1 MFDRVA
7 RTRGSTV
14 RHGACTA
21 GVVVVQGSSRRPDFT
36 SRCRPSYCWSG
47 LAGKLDM
54 GLGMVWLGRL
64 TPVAIRGR
72 YQIRFNAYS
81 AQAGHAR
88 SGGFGSCG
96 HLEEI
101 AR

>member
-1 MFDRVA
+1 MQTFLLLVWPGRQA
-7 RTRGSTV
+7 
-14 RHGACTA
+14 RHGLGHGMA
-21 GVVVVQGSSRRPDFT
+21 G
-36 SRCRPSYCWSG
+36 
-47 LAGKLDM
+47 AAE
-54 GLGMVWLGRL
+54 
-64 TPVAIRGR
+64 VAIRGR

>member
-1 MFDRVA
+1 M
-7 RTRGSTV
+7 
-14 RHGACTA
+14 
-21 GVVVVQGSSRRPDFT
+21 GVGV
-36 SRCRPSYCWSG
+36 
-47 LAGKLDM
+47 
-54 GLGMVWLGRL
+54 VWLGRL

-101 AR
+101 ARRLVITTTRAIWRHCKLALAVKKDARKKYTKQ